1 MVRATVSALVVRAT
15 VRGAV
20 IRATLRR
27 PLRRPLRP
35 LQLLLTLMLLT
46 LLLRVRLYPHAAAV
60 YAGGWLAGRSYTG
73 RPHAQANLAAISADL
88 AVDLAV
94 ELGGR
99 ARLAPPA
106 HLHTRT
112 HARTA

>member
-1 MVRATVSALVVRAT
+1 MISATVRAPVVRAP

-20 IRATLRR
+20 IRL
-27 PLRRPLRP
+27 
-35 LQLLLTLMLLT
+35 LLT

-73 RPHAQANLAAISADL
+73 RPHAQANAPAISADL

-99 ARLAPPA
+99 SRLAPPA